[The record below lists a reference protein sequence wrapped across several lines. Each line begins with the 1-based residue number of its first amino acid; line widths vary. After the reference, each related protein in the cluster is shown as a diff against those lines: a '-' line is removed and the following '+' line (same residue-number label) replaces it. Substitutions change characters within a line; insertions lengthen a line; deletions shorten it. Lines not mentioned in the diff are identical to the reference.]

1 MNLRTHLVLLV
12 VVALVTGLVLAVVLG
27 SAYRHDAAR
36 LDEARQDRVRRAA
49 DVARLL
55 VGQRVAAGL
64 TAVRAIAGSAALRDA
79 LAEGN
84 RGAVNGVLHSLAV
97 VPGMHVV
104 VEDERG
110 LAVGWSSAMAMLQL
124 GRDEGDAPFR
134 LEVLAGDLAARFTL
148 PIEDGGRR
156 VGTVRAAV
164 LLGRVLVAELSRQL
178 ELPVAFLVGHEVV
191 HSTFPADP
199 PLPPPRAAG
208 DAGEPYRAV
217 LAGET
222 WDLAARPLVGEAT
235 PGGFVVVGLSRADLE
250 AARARYLRVM
260 LALGA
265 GGFVVV
271 LLAVGGVLAAERRT
285 AGLSD
290 RIAHLQAVVHD
301 IKAPVGGIQLRAEG
315 LLEEEDRP
323 DVRAALAGI
332 VEACER
338 LGLYLVNVLTAAQAE
353 EGPIR
358 PRTDVVLL
366 PGLLEEVAERTRPLA
381 EARGVRLFTDV
392 PADLP
397 PLAGDPVLLE
407 RAVWNLAANAI
418 AVTPS
423 GGEVVLFARTGA
435 GGTVEL
441 GTRDTGPGFR
451 DVEPERV
458 FERARPRVKD
468 ASLRAGSTGLGLFIV
483 ARIAE
488 AHGGRAVARNRA
500 DGPGAEVFLALPHR
514 RG

>member
-1 MNLRTHLVLLV
+1 MNLRAHLVLLV

-36 LDEARQDRVRRAA
+36 LDEARRDRVRRAA

-55 VGQRVAAGL
+55 VGQRVAAAL

-110 LAVGWSSAMAMLQL
+110 LAVGWSSTMAMLQL
-124 GRDEGDAPFR
+124 GRGEDDAPFR
-134 LEVLAGDLAARFTL
+134 LDVLAGDLAARFVL

-156 VGTVRAAV
+156 VGTVRGAV
-164 LLGRVLVAELSRQL
+164 LLGRVLVAELARQL
-178 ELPVAFLVGHEVV
+178 ELPVAFLVEDEAV
-191 HSTFPADP
+191 HSTFPA
-199 PLPPPRAAG
+199 PPPPPPG
-208 DAGEPYRAV
+208 EGEVAGEPYRAMI
-217 LAGET
+217 AGEA
-222 WDLAARPLVGEAT
+222 WDLAARPLVGEVT
-235 PGGFVVVGLSRADLE
+235 PRGLVVVGLSRADLE

-260 LALGA
+260 LALGV
-265 GGFVVV
+265 GGFLVV

-290 RIAHLQAVVHD
+290 RLAHLQAVVHD

-315 LLEEEDRP
+315 LLEDEDRP
-323 DVRAALAGI
+323 DVRVALAGI

-358 PRTDVVLL
+358 PRDDVVLL

-381 EARGVRLFTDV
+381 EARGVRLATDF

-397 PLAGDPVLLE
+397 PLSGDPVLLE
-407 RAVWNLAANAI
+407 RALWNLAANAL
-418 AVTPS
+418 AVTPA
-423 GGEVVLFARTGA
+423 GGEVILFARPGEGDTI
-435 GGTVEL
+435 EL
-441 GTRDTGPGFR
+441 GARDTGPGFR
-451 DVEPERV
+451 DVDPDRA

-483 ARIAE
+483 SRIAE
-488 AHGGRAVARNRA
+488 AHGGRAVARNR
-500 DGPGAEVFLALPHR
+500 DGGGAEVFLALPI
-514 RG
+514 RGR

>member
-1 MNLRTHLVLLV
+1 MNLRAHLALLL

-27 SAYRHDAAR
+27 SAWRHDAAR
-36 LDEARQDRVRRAA
+36 LDEARRDRVRRAA
-49 DVARLL
+49 DVAHLL
-55 VGQRVAAGL
+55 VGQRVATAL

-124 GRDEGDAPFR
+124 GRQEGDAPFR
-134 LEVLAGDLAARFTL
+134 LEVIAGDLAARFVL
-148 PIEDGGRR
+148 PIEEQGRR

-164 LLGRVLVAELSRQL
+164 LLGRVLVAELARQL
-178 ELPVAFLVGHEVV
+178 ELPVAFLVGGRVA

-199 PLPPPRAAG
+199 PPPPG
-208 DAGEPYRAV
+208 TGPPGEPYRAV

-222 WDLAARPLVGEAT
+222 WDLAARPLVGRAA
-235 PGGFVVVGLSRADLE
+235 PGGLLVVGLSRTDLV
-250 AARARYLRVM
+250 AARRRYLRVM

-265 GGFVVV
+265 GGLLVV
-271 LLAVGGVLAAERRT
+271 LLAVGGVLAAERRS

-290 RIAHLQAVVHD
+290 RVAHLEAVVHD

-332 VEACER
+332 VEACGR
-338 LGLYLVNVLTAAQAE
+338 LELYLVNVLTAAREE

-358 PRTDVVLL
+358 PRAEVVLL
-366 PGLLEEVAERTRPLA
+366 PGLLAEVAERTEPLA
-381 EARGVRLFTDV
+381 EARGVTLRTEV

-397 PLAGDPVLLE
+397 PVEGDPVLLE
-407 RAVWNLAANAI
+407 RALWNLAANAL
-418 AVTPS
+418 AVTPR
-423 GGEVVLFARTGA
+423 GGEVVLFARRGKE
-435 GGTVEL
+435 GTLEV
-441 GTRDTGPGFR
+441 GVRDTGPGFR
-451 DVEPERV
+451 QVDPA
-458 FERARPRVKD
+458 RAFDRSRPRIKD

-483 ARIAE
+483 GRIAA
-488 AHGGRAVARNRA
+488 AHGGRAVARNR
-500 DGPGAEVFLALPHR
+500 GEGGAEVFLALPPA
-514 RG
+514 